1 MGGFRVKVSGC
12 LRLGVC
18 VCVCVMKLR
27 GSCADGFE
35 VSELLCCLQASGKS
49 S

>member
-18 VCVCVMKLR
+18 VCVC
-27 GSCADGFE
+27 DE
-35 VSELLCCLQASGKS
+35 ASGFMR
-49 S
+49 